1 LELQGGATHGVGQ
14 RLPGVVG
21 MLEIDGELKRQ
32 CPGLQ
37 VVCLHGSVEI
47 AKSSPEL
54 LGLLN
59 TRAEELRAKGGEP
72 SDHPEIAATR
82 AAYKALGKEPSR
94 YRNSAEALL
103 RRITSGKG
111 LYFINNLVDINN
123 LVSLESLMPVGTY
136 DLAKV
141 TPPLIFREGR
151 SGESYKGIGKDVLN
165 IADLPVFADKD
176 GPFGSPTSDSE
187 RAMITGSTTAFAM
200 MIISFSGK
208 ADLGAWAQRAVEL
221 LETHANGTGL
231 TSDLV

>member
-1 LELQGGATHGVGQ
+1 
-14 RLPGVVG
+14 
-21 MLEIDGELKRQ
+21 MLEIDRELRQQ
-32 CPGLQ
+32 CPGLR
-37 VVCLHGSVEI
+37 VACVHGSVEV
-47 AKSSPEL
+47 AKSSQEL
-54 LGLLN
+54 LDFLN
-59 TRAEELRAKGGEP
+59 KRAGELRAQGGEP
-72 SDHPEIAATR
+72 SAYPEIAATR

-123 LVSLESLMPVGTY
+123 LLSLETLMPVGTY

-151 SGESYKGIGKDVLN
+151 NGEFYKGIGKDVLN

-187 RAMITGSTTAFAM
+187 RAMITDSTTSFAM

-208 ADLGAWAQRAVEL
+208 AEMGAWAGRAEEL
-221 LETHANGTGL
+221 LERHANGMGL
-231 TSDLV
+231 KSDLV

>member
-1 LELQGGATHGVGQ
+1 
-14 RLPGVVG
+14 
-21 MLEIDGELKRQ
+21 MLEIDRELKQQ
-32 CPGLQ
+32 CPGLK
-37 VVCLHGSVEI
+37 VACLHGSVAV

-54 LGLLN
+54 LDLLN
-59 TRAEELRAKGGEP
+59 ARAEELRAQGGEP
-72 SDHPEIAATR
+72 SAYPEIAATR
-82 AAYKALGKEPSR
+82 AAYKTLGKEPSR

-165 IADLPVFADKD
+165 LADLPVFADQD

-187 RAMITGSTTAFAM
+187 QAMITESTTSFAM
-200 MIISFSGK
+200 MIISFSG
-208 ADLGAWAQRAVEL
+208 
-221 LETHANGTGL
+221 
-231 TSDLV
+231 TSDLNTWASRAMDLVKNHGGGSDLEFEIVESLGSH

>member
-1 LELQGGATHGVGQ
+1 
-14 RLPGVVG
+14 
-21 MLEIDGELKRQ
+21 MLEIDRELKQQ
-32 CPGLQ
+32 CPGLK
-37 VVCLHGSVEI
+37 VACVHGSVEV
-47 AKSSPEL
+47 AKSSQEL
-54 LGLLN
+54 LDFLN
-59 TRAEELRAKGGEP
+59 KRAGELRAQGGEP
-72 SDHPEIAATR
+72 SAYPEIAATR

-136 DLAKV
+136 DLSRIA
-141 TPPLIFREGR
+141 PPIVFREGK

-187 RAMITGSTTAFAM
+187 RAMITEPTTSFAM

-208 ADLGAWAQRAVEL
+208 ADLAAWSSRAMEL
-221 LETHANGTGL
+221 LEGHASGSGL
-231 TSDLV
+231 TFEIQ

>member
-1 LELQGGATHGVGQ
+1 
-14 RLPGVVG
+14 
-21 MLEIDGELKRQ
+21 MLEIDRELKQQ
-32 CPGLQ
+32 CRDLQ
-37 VVCLHGSVEI
+37 VACVHGSVEVT
-47 AKSSPEL
+47 KSSPEL
-54 LGLLN
+54 LDQLN
-59 TRAEELRAKGGEP
+59 ARAEELRTKGGEP
-72 SDHPEIAATR
+72 SDYSEIAATR
-82 AAYKALGKEPSR
+82 QAYKTLGKEPSR

-123 LVSLESLMPVGTY
+123 LISLESLMPVGTY

-187 RAMITGSTTAFAM
+187 RAMITESTTTFAM

-208 ADLGAWAQRAVEL
+208 VDLSACGERVVALVRNYA
-221 LETHANGTGL
+221 GGSGL
-231 TSDLV
+231 KFEVVGS